1 MNAVPEN
8 DRLPV
13 ILVLDEINR
22 TDLSRLFGE
31 AFSLLENRDM
41 PVLLPGFDAEDE
53 PRELALPEN
62 LFVIGTM
69 NLIDQSVE
77 ELDFALR
84 RRFFW
89 RPAGFEPDSIIEV
102 NEQRWAK
109 HAPAKWGWDRAVDD
123 MTRLAERATL
133 LNQQIGLSPH
143 LGPQYQ
149 LGHTYFF
156 DAAFF
161 AGRWLRGRKQ
171 LNGGVL
177 WTASGRP
184 RSSIEDLWVF
194 SLEPLLAQ
202 YLGGLDADTV
212 TSELDRLRDVLMS
225 GKVE

>member
-1 MNAVPEN
+1 
-8 DRLPV
+8 
-13 ILVLDEINR
+13 
-22 TDLSRLFGE
+22 
-31 AFSLLENRDM
+31 LENRGR
-41 PVLLPGFDAEDE
+41 PAQLPGFDVDKE
-53 PRELALPEN
+53 PQELSLPDN

-89 RPAGFEPDSIIEV
+89 RPAGFEPDPIIEV
-102 NEQRWAK
+102 NEQRWAE
-109 HAPAKWGWDRAVDD
+109 HAPAKWGWDRAVGD

-133 LNQQIGLSPH
+133 LNQQIALSPH
-143 LGPQYQ
+143 LGPQYE

-171 LNGGVL
+171 LSGGVL
-177 WTASGRP
+177 WTATGRP
-184 RSSIEDLWVF
+184 RPSIEDLWVF

-202 YLGGLDADTV
+202 YLGGLDADTA
-212 TSELDRLRDVLMS
+212 TSELSRLRDVLIA